1 MVPSKTRV
9 TLLDGQLLLL
19 QALAAHIDVHPDMQ
33 VVGTATDAEQGLR
46 QILAEK
52 PDVAVLDVDLPGRG
66 GFDLATE
73 IMARIKT
80 VRVVFLT
87 NCLYDVF
94 IEQALRVRAAGYLLK
109 SEPIDVLI
117 ESIRGAASGRQCF
130 SKQVEERLN
139 YDANRRRFNVH
150 MQHPLSGLTT
160 RQLEVF
166 RRLAKGESVKEVA
179 KTMHLSQKSVDSH
192 KYRIMNKL
200 GIHDRVQLARY
211 AIREG
216 LMLP

>member
-1 MVPSKTRV
+1 MGQPTIRV
-9 TLLDGQLLLL
+9 ALLDGQLLLL
-19 QALAAHIDVHPDMQ
+19 QALATHINAHPDLQ
-33 VVGTATDAEQGLR
+33 VVTTATDAGQGLA
-46 QILAEK
+46 QVLATK

-66 GFDLATE
+66 GFDLAAE
-73 IMARIKT
+73 IMARLKT
-80 VRVVFLT
+80 VRIIFLT
-87 NCLYDVF
+87 SCLYDVF
-94 IEQALRVRAAGYLLK
+94 IEQALRVRVSGYLLK
-109 SEPIDVLI
+109 SDPIDSLI
-117 ESIRGAASGRQCF
+117 NSIRSAASGKQCF
-130 SKQVEERLN
+130 SKEVEERLN
-139 YDANRRRFNVH
+139 YDATRRRYIVH
-150 MQHPLSGLTT
+150 MEHPLSGLTT